1 MSEDR
6 KTIHEQLESFK
17 KHMWSNEKPLDFAT
31 DVVEEMLLEI
41 QRQWTVMR
49 AGLDEID
56 RHWETHK
63 QGEDMSNGQLV
74 NLMDNLGGKRR
85 GFYAQYLS
93 QNEYREFI
101 ARQTNFEAFAK
112 AQAMAFGQEAEGNGE
127 ETKED

>member
-1 MSEDR
+1 MSEER

-17 KHMWSNEKPLDFAT
+17 KHLWSSEKPMDFAT

-41 QRQWTVMR
+41 QRQWTIMR

-127 ETKED
+127 ETKEE

>member
-17 KHMWSNEKPLDFAT
+17 KHMWSNEKPLDFAN

>member
-1 MSEDR
+1 MSEER

-17 KHMWSNEKPLDFAT
+17 KHLWSSEKPLDFAT

-41 QRQWTVMR
+41 QRQWTIMR

-63 QGEDMSNGQLV
+63 QGEDMSSGQLV

-112 AQAMAFGQEAEGNGE
+112 AQAMAFGQEAEANGE